1 MGQGG
6 SQHFGMSRQALMGG
20 GENNP
25 LIDGGSHA
33 PPPHNGQQCS
43 NSFLDSQSSLIVR
56 QSKLS
61 QLPPIN
67 GEGFGEGKG
76 GGSLLEKYFI
86 YFLHVSEHINH

>member
-1 MGQGG
+1 MGVGG
-6 SQHFGMSRQALMGG
+6 L
-20 GENNP
+20 P
-25 LIDGGSHA
+25 LGFTCS
-33 PPPHNGQQCS
+33 PPHIGQPCS
-43 NSFLDSQSSLIVR
+43 NSFLDSRSSLIVR

-86 YFLHVSEHINH
+86 YFLHVSEHINHY

>member
-1 MGQGG
+1 MSMGEGG
-6 SQHFGMSRQALMGG
+6 SQHFGKGG
-20 GENNP
+20 RLLWGWGDYP
-25 LIDGGSHA
+25 LGSHA
-33 PPPHNGQQCS
+33 PPPHIGQPCS
-43 NSFLDSQSSLIVR
+43 NSFLDSRSSLIVR

-86 YFLHVSEHINH
+86 YFLHVSEHINHY